1 MCRLFERIQYNY
13 IWLVIMVSYTTCFNR
28 GLENLK
34 SVCDRS
40 ISWPPDAMR
49 TMCRSTWRFVA
60 PRGLTALQVLVET
73 MRRPWHGD
81 AIRTHKMYVPD
92 MCLTCAWQ
100 CLGLWCLMMPYC
112 WADNDGMWHVDAT
125 RGHRIFPYLLA
136 TAQDAFLPSKYHR
149 AEISFRIDQDCRFK
163 RPHWND
169 A

>member
-13 IWLVIMVSYTTCFNR
+13 IWWVIMVGYTTCFNR

-60 PRGLTALQVLVET
+60 PRGLTALQVLAET

-81 AIRTHKMYVPD
+81 AIRMHRMYMPD
-92 MCLTCAWQ
+92 MCLTM
-100 CLGLWCLMMPYC
+100 LGIVMPYDALLWMPHEATGSFPTS
-112 WADNDGMWHVDAT
+112 WAQRRTPFFPPNITGQKSASGLIRIACLSDLTGMMLS
-125 RGHRIFPYLLA
+125 RG
-136 TAQDAFLPSKYHR
+136 S
-149 AEISFRIDQDCRFK
+149 
-163 RPHWND
+163 
-169 A
+169 